1 MGQPYCHYGHQD
13 CRNHLSH
20 ITSHRTINALQ
31 LPFVMVL
38 PIITGQQMNTLH
50 LLIACDLGF
59 ALFVWWVYRDHN
71 RKMDALYKKYDKDY
85 SDRDRRI
92 DGTDKN

>member
-1 MGQPYCHYGHQD
+1 
-13 CRNHLSH
+13 
-20 ITSHRTINALQ
+20 
-31 LPFVMVL
+31 
-38 PIITGQQMNTLH
+38 MNTLH

-71 RKMDALYKKYDKDY
+71 RKMDALYKKYDEEY
-85 SDRDRRI
+85 TDRDRRI